1 MDRIGLKEVTL
12 IYLGISEEEEKERAR
27 SWIEQK
33 YPNLKVKMEDEF
45 EGQETTVVI
54 VIANGDIGDSPSM
67 VRH

>member
-1 MDRIGLKEVTL
+1 MHGIGLKEVTL

-27 SWIEQK
+27 SWLEQK

-54 VIANGDIGDSPSM
+54 AIANGDIGDSPSM